1 VEPSQCIEKEVANLL
16 GWMLYGLG
24 ILVVVLRSRWEIRR
38 LTAQRL
44 GAVVLLVVGL
54 LESRRRA
61 ARPSQDSAVDVDRLS
76 PRNLGEY
83 SLVIGAD
90 LGFVTDNRSASLIRN
105 ADDGDCAD
113 VAELQNADADRRRE
127 CRPMAQNHS
136 APFELFDAG
145 SQLARRDDVP
155 PALDF

>member
-1 VEPSQCIEKEVANLL
+1 
-16 GWMLYGLG
+16 MLYDLG
-24 ILVVVLRSRWEIRR
+24 ILVVVLRSRWEIPR

-61 ARPSQDSAVDVDRLS
+61 ARPSQDSAVGIVHLS
-76 PRNLGEY
+76 LRNSGEC
-83 SLVIGAD
+83 SLVVGVD
-90 LGFVTDNRSASLIRN
+90 LGSATDNRSASLIRN

-127 CRPMAQNHS
+127 CRPIAQNHS
-136 APFELFDAG
+136 APFELIGAG
-145 SQLARRDDVP
+145 SQLARRDDVL